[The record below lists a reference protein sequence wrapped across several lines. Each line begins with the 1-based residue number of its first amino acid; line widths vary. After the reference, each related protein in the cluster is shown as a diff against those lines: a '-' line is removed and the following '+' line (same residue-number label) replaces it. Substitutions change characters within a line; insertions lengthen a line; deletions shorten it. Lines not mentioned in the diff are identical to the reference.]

1 MEWSWTTAFIRDRML
16 ASLRS
21 VRQRVED
28 PGEVRGQR
36 QKKEV
41 LVSMGLMC
49 AFRFHSPL
57 SHSVIKWLDDFNLL
71 A

>member
-1 MEWSWTTAFIRDRML
+1 ML

-28 PGEVRGQR
+28 PGEVQGQR
-36 QKKEV
+36 QKEV
-41 LVSMGLMC
+41 LVSVGLMC
-49 AFRFHSPL
+49 AFCFHSLL
-57 SHSVIKWLDDFNLL
+57 SRNVIKWFDDFNLL

>member
-1 MEWSWTTAFIRDRML
+1 MEWSRTTAFRRDRML

-21 VRQRVED
+21 VRQRVKD

-36 QKKEV
+36 QKEV
-41 LVSMGLMC
+41 LVSVGLMC
-49 AFRFHSPL
+49 VFRFHSLL
-57 SHSVIKWLDDFNLL
+57 SHNVIKWFDDVNLL